1 MKKISSNIHNFF
13 CNPVPVQTL
22 GCFRIAVGI
31 FALAQLLI
39 LLPDWMWFYGPKGL
53 LPWEISDALSTRQTP
68 GLAYL
73 SKLLLPLNISDNGTV
88 YLVTGVYFSSL
99 VGLIAGYKTRLMGTL
114 AWLMHLI
121 LNTTGHFTA
130 YGVETFA
137 HIALF
142 YCMIL
147 PVGTSWSVDS
157 YKKPSTLPPYLI
169 TLSVRIIQLHFCI
182 MYLASGLE
190 KSMGSQWW
198 NGEAIWIAMQ
208 QDQFHKVDINWMAGV
223 PIVPKMLCI
232 GTLITETLYPLGMLW
247 RKTKKMWFI
256 AILSMHLFIGV
267 FLGLQLFGGL
277 MFLLNLTAF
286 GEYCFPGIFTRR
298 IKNFSFDRF
307 SIIKQTLL
315 VNNMYNKG
323 NMSRSDYRKLIKRS
337 DNFFKNSYGYGY
349 DYVYGNKEA
358 HGNKEVGKIKDPLY
372 ID

>member
-1 MKKISSNIHNFF
+1 MKKIFSNIRNFF
-13 CNPVPVQTL
+13 CNPVPAQTL

-31 FALAQLLI
+31 FSLVQLLI
-39 LLPDWMWFYGPKGL
+39 LLPDWMWFYGPQGL

-68 GLAYL
+68 GLAYFA
-73 SKLLLPLNISDNGTV
+73 KLLLPLSISAKGTV
-88 YLVTGVYFSSL
+88 YLVTVIYFISL
-99 VGLIAGYKTRLMGTL
+99 IGLTAGYKTRLMGAL

-142 YCMIL
+142 YCMVL
-147 PVGTSWSVDS
+147 PVGASWSIDAH
-157 YKKPSTLPPYLI
+157 KKPPVLPPYLI

-190 KSMGSQWW
+190 KSIGSQWW

-223 PIVPKMLCI
+223 PIVPKLLCI
-232 GTLITETLYPLGMLW
+232 GTLITETLYPVGMLW
-247 RKTKKMWFI
+247 KKTKKMWLT
-256 AILSMHLFIGV
+256 AILSMHFFIAI

-286 GEYCFPGIFTRR
+286 GAHCFPGIFRRR
-298 IKNFSFDRF
+298 IKNFSSNPHR
-307 SIIKQTLL
+307 IIKPILL
-315 VNNMYNKG
+315 VNNMLNNK
-323 NMSRSDYRKLIKRS
+323 STSAYHYRKLISRS
-337 DNFFKNSYGYGY
+337 TTFFKNNYGYGY
-349 DYVYGNKEA
+349 NYVYGNKERA
-358 HGNKEVGKIKDPLY
+358 QER
-372 ID
+372 